1 MSRWMISS
9 RVSVSGGRPTR
20 RADRDGPRS
29 IGRCCWSSMDIA
41 FFRMAGGR
49 AGPAAAG
56 RVGGTRAEGVA
67 ARADSPPE
75 EAGIDG
81 FRESEGGL
89 ASLTDCSR
97 YEYQSRRSL
106 IVSPQVRRLLRR
118 KVSVDGYKVVQNGR
132 KLPQGASRS
141 TSRFLL
147 WGYDAMPPT
156 QVRGHGGHLG
166 EDLVSMRQHMSFG
179 SLCLRPHLRGQ
190 QDKILLV
197 QDLDVASV
205 GAEQQVKRQILPLY
219 GAGAEANLV
228 GQVYVESQRPAICPH
243 PMVDVVGPPLP
254 EIAIRQGTPRQPEA
268 AYTPCFL
275 DLVEDDGVRGRSIEE
290 PADEL
295 QALASST
302 NFDFFNDSSRTHP
315 VDGRSF

>member
-1 MSRWMISS
+1 MISS

-29 IGRCCWSSMDIA
+29 IGRCCWSSTGMA
-41 FFRMAGGR
+41 FFVGPRGR

-56 RVGGTRAEGVA
+56 AVGGTRAGGRGATAEL
-67 ARADSPPE
+67 PPE
-75 EAGIDG
+75 GAGIDG
-81 FRESEGGL
+81 FRESDGGL

-106 IVSPQVRRLLRR
+106 IISPQVRRLLRR

-147 WGYDAMPPT
+147 WGYDAVPPT
-156 QVRGHGGHLG
+156 QVRGHSGHLG
-166 EDLVSMRQHMSFG
+166 EDLVPMRQHMSFG

-205 GAEQQVKRQILPLY
+205 GAEQQVHGQILPLY
-219 GAGAEANLV
+219 SAEAEANLV
-228 GQVYVESQRPAICPH
+228 GQVHVESQRPAICPH
-243 PMVDVVGPPLP
+243 PMVDVVEQPLP
-254 EIAIRQGTPRQPEA
+254 EIAVSQGTPRQPET

-275 DLVEDDGVRGRSIEE
+275 DLVEDDGVRGRPIEE

-295 QALASST
+295 QALASSPD
-302 NFDFFNDSSRTHP
+302 FDFFNDSSRTHP